1 MIWKQQATLE
11 GLQTG
16 ISHCMPG
23 FLGIEF
29 LEIGTDFLLAKMPV
43 DERTTQ
49 PFGIL
54 HGGAS
59 AVLSESLGSIAA
71 SLCVEDVS
79 KKTVVGVEINA
90 NHLRSAKQ
98 GEWVYGKVSPLK
110 VGRKLQVWQTEV
122 TNEVGKLICVS
133 RLTVAVIER

>member
-1 MIWKQQATLE
+1 MIWKQEATLD
-11 GLQTG
+11 GLQTS

-23 FLGIEF
+23 YLGITF
-29 LEIGTDFLLAKMPV
+29 LEIGADFIRAKMPV

-71 SLCVEDVS
+71 SLCLDDPS
-79 KKTVVGVEINA
+79 KKTVVGIEINA
-90 NHLRSAKQ
+90 NHLRSARQ
-98 GEWVYGKVSPLK
+98 GEWVYGKASPLK
-110 VGRKLQVWQTEV
+110 VGRKIQVWQTEV
-122 TNEVGKLICVS
+122 TNEAGKLVCVS
-133 RLTVAVIER
+133 RLTVAVVER